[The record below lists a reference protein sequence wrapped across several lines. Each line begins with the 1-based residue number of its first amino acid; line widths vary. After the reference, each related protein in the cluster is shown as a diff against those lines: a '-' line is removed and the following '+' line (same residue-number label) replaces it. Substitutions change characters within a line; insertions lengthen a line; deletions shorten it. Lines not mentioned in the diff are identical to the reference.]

1 MKVLWGT
8 GHAACAQTGLLCGC
22 TALFAWHIYH
32 VAGCVTVKCCLT
44 TPVCC
49 AAAGLAHGG
58 VPVVFELGKHC
69 AFGNSFAITGEAPGL
84 GAWDPAHAARMEV
97 RGTCRR

>member
-1 MKVLWGT
+1 MLLAHRLACYVAALHHLLGT
-8 GHAACAQTGLLCGC
+8 SPCC
-22 TALFAWHIYH
+22 WMR
-32 VAGCVTVKCCLT
+32 VSVECCLS

-49 AAAGLAHGG
+49 AAAGLARGG

-84 GAWDPAHAARMEV
+84 GAWDPQHAARMEV
-97 RGTCRR
+97 RGTCLR